1 MDTDETEL
9 DNDETAP
16 GRRIVAGT
24 DGSASS
30 IEAVLWAARQAELT
44 DATLEVVLAW
54 EWPTTYGWAIPVPDG
69 FDPEADARRA
79 LESYVGLIRPSH
91 HDLRITARV
100 AHGHPAPVLVEASK
114 GADLLVV
121 GSRGHGEFVG
131 MLIGSVSEYC
141 ATNAHC
147 PVLVHRTPT

>member
-1 MDTDETEL
+1 MTAAH
-9 DNDETAP
+9 AP
-16 GRRIVAGT
+16 GTGRIVVGL

-30 IEAVLWAARQAELT
+30 LDALAWAARQADLT
-44 DATLEVVLAW
+44 KSSLEIVMTW
-54 EWPTTYGWAIPVPDG
+54 EWPSSLGWAVPVPDN
-69 FDPEADARRA
+69 FDPEEDVRKA
-79 LESYVGLIRPSH
+79 LE
-91 HDLRITARV
+91 TAVAGVRAEHPDVSIDPRV
-100 AHGHPAPVLVEASK
+100 VSGHPAPILVAASK

-147 PVLVHRTPT
+147 PVLVHRATA